1 MLHSHWGR
9 NIVMAYFLKE
19 GGKKA
24 ATTAAGTITNTYVS
38 ELIVPIKKL
47 QQQQVAFHKLNL
59 SVSYGPG
66 KLWPERRSAFHK
78 LNLSV

>member
-38 ELIVPIKKL
+38 ELIVHIKKL
-47 QQQQVAFHKLNL
+47 
-59 SVSYGPG
+59 
-66 KLWPERRSAFHK
+66 
-78 LNLSV
+78 